1 MPPSSLQ
8 DGSKTPQ
15 DRNLT
20 PTWAQLGPTWP
31 HLGPILATKISISC
45 GRGCIFAL
53 FDDKRLKQCKV
64 TSRWPREAPKTPQE
78 RPKSPQGGPKTAPR
92 GSKMAPRWPQDGL
105 KTAKFHPSSLQVASK
120 LASSRPCSTKLPPSR
135 RQDGSSWQLG
145 STWPHLG
152 PTWPHLGPPSC
163 LQDGPKTPQDSN
175 LTPTWA
181 QLRTIFNIKISIPS
195 GRGRIF

>member
-1 MPPSSLQ
+1 M
-8 DGSKTPQ
+8 
-15 DRNLT
+15 
-20 PTWAQLGPTWP
+20 
-31 HLGPILATKISISC
+31 SISC
-45 GRGCIFAL
+45 GRGCIFSL

-92 GSKMAPRWPQDGL
+92 GSKMAPRWPHDGL
-105 KTAKFHPSSLQVASK
+105 KTANFHPSSFQVASK

-152 PTWPHLGPPSC
+152 PTWPHLGPPNC

-175 LTPTWA
+175 LTPTSPHLQHKNKHSVWEGSYFLTYPMA
-181 QLRTIFNIKISIPS
+181 CNMSPLGRRRGPALRASIRRRP
-195 GRGRIF
+195 